1 MPELD
6 TDDGFASEAEREQKS
21 HRKSYR
27 QGGYRLSLKRSGQEA
42 DERTL
47 SEQEYNGYV
56 VDRGEQPDRDISDLV
71 LDVPVLK
78 VDELDLEVEEL
89 RAHVS
94 LRAEVAD
101 LVKINVG
108 VDVYLNEVKLGIK
121 GVEAQALLTVKL
133 QQVLGTLNRALEAIS
148 RNPQI
153 LGGSFQN
160 VSNDPTG
167 EVYATNAARRKAREL
182 GVRLSDVNGTGSGGR
197 ILVRDVQKAAR

>member
-1 MPELD
+1 M
-6 TDDGFASEAEREQKS
+6 
-21 HRKSYR
+21 
-27 QGGYRLSLKRSGQEA
+27 SLKRSGQEA

-47 SEQEYNGYV
+47 SEQEYNGYA
-56 VDRGEQPDRDISDLV
+56 VDRSEQPDRGISDLV

-108 VDVYLNEVKLGIK
+108 VDVYLNKVKLGVK
-121 GVEAQALLTVKL
+121 GVEAQALLTVRL
-133 QQVLGTLNRALEAIS
+133 QQILGTLNQALEAIN

-153 LGGSFQN
+153 LGGSFRD
-160 VSNDPTG
+160 VSDDPTG
-167 EVYATNAARRKAREL
+167 EVDATNAARRKAREL

-197 ILVRDVQKAAR
+197 ILVREVQKAAR